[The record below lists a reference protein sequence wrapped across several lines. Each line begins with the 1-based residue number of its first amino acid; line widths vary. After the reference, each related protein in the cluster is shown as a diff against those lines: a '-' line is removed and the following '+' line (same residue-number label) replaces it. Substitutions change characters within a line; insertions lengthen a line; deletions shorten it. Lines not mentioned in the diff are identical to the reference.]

1 MDSEGNKVAPLYQ
14 RVLTALII
22 DDQTDEETVG
32 DGNMSFLCERDDS
45 PRVACFSQDVENQS
59 SIRTEYGFNSDNIS
73 CHGNGTFTSGTNIHD
88 HELDGFLQ
96 VDQGALHPETNRL
109 PLLSEN
115 DGGGLMGMHRISCSS
130 SVNSHFEQ
138 MSMEDK
144 LLLELQSVG
153 LYPEPVP
160 DLADGD
166 CEAIDQDIIQLQK
179 GLFQQVNKK
188 REYFMKLTQRVEE
201 GREMEQ
207 QALEQVA
214 MDKLVELAYK
224 KKLATRGST
233 AARNGLSKVSRP
245 VALAFMKRTLARC
258 RKFEETGE
266 SCFLEPVFKD
276 VLLAV
281 PSHDNYAGSVAAV
294 NIPLTQNSQQES
306 APSGLFPCKEQDVFG
321 NLDHPSDQD
330 FPRTGPILNRGKKK
344 ELLLDD
350 VGASASLRSA
360 SIQANCFTGGAKRKR
375 SERERRDRGT
385 SGRNS
390 VTKVGRSSA
399 GYSRGERKTK
409 AKPKQKAAQ
418 VSTSGNGSLSK
429 LTENTNSE
437 HQLACGGSNELISIE
452 LGVANE
458 FNGNQDLD
466 FWSNIEEDDTLGLAI
481 PMDDLCELNIGL

>member
-1 MDSEGNKVAPLYQ
+1 
-14 RVLTALII
+14 
-22 DDQTDEETVG
+22 
-32 DGNMSFLCERDDS
+32 
-45 PRVACFSQDVENQS
+45 
-59 SIRTEYGFNSDNIS
+59 
-73 CHGNGTFTSGTNIHD
+73 
-88 HELDGFLQ
+88 
-96 VDQGALHPETNRL
+96 
-109 PLLSEN
+109 
-115 DGGGLMGMHRISCSS
+115 MGMHRISCSS

-360 SIQANCFTGGAKRKR
+360 SIQANCFMGGAKRKR
-375 SERERRDRGT
+375 SKRERRDRGT
-385 SGRNS
+385 SGRNF
-390 VTKVGRSSA
+390 VTKGGRSSA

-429 LTENTNSE
+429 LMENTNSE

-466 FWSNIEEDDTLGLAI
+466 FWSNIEEDDTVGLAI